1 MKTFFLVVLFFTP
14 NGMAFVDG
22 YYPVDVGTKENCEKA
37 REITK
42 VYLER
47 YTKSV
52 VLCKEHYDRDRL
64 IYEYKFWLEK
74 YPNKKPD
81 LFRS

>member
-14 NGMAFVDG
+14 NGLSFVDG
-22 YYPVDVGTKENCEKA
+22 YYPIDVGTKADCERA
-37 REITK
+37 RTIAK
-42 VYLER
+42 IYLEK

-52 VLCKEHYDRDRL
+52 VLCKEHYNRDQL
-64 IYEYKFWLEK
+64 IDEYEFWLQR
-74 YPNKKPD
+74 YPDKKPD